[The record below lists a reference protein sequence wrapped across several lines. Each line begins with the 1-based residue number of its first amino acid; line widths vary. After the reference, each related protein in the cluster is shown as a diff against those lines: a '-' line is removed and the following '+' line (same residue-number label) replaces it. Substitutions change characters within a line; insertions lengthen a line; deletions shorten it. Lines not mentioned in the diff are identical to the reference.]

1 VRERQLAQPRVDIDT
16 EQHFYIRTRGHE
28 W

>member
-1 VRERQLAQPRVDIDT
+1 VRERQLAQTRVDIDT